1 MEYKINSKEMLCR
14 LYAIMC
20 VADDEY
26 SRPEHEILE
35 IIMKDYGLNY
45 EKVNELYND
54 LRHDYSHDYDR
65 ALDETLNSITDN
77 GNPFIKTTK
86 SGLLNLFSSLT
97 SYWFTTKKSLLFKFL
112 KSISFT

>member
-26 SRPEHEILE
+26 SRQAWNSWNYNE
-35 IIMKDYGLNY
+35 DYGLNY

-54 LRHDYSHDYDR
+54 LRHDYSMIMIVHWMK
-65 ALDETLNSITDN
+65 L
-77 GNPFIKTTK
+77 
-86 SGLLNLFSSLT
+86 
-97 SYWFTTKKSLLFKFL
+97 
-112 KSISFT
+112 

>member
-1 MEYKINSKEMLCR
+1 MEYEINSKEMLCR

-77 GNPFIKTTK
+77 DMRKEAI
-86 SGLLNLFSSLT
+86 SNLKKLSQSDGVLHT
-97 SYWFTTKKSLLFKFL
+97 SETYLMNVIEKKWN
-112 KSISFT
+112 IEI

>member
-35 IIMKDYGLNY
+35 IIMKDYGLN
-45 EKVNELYND
+45 
-54 LRHDYSHDYDR
+54 
-65 ALDETLNSITDN
+65 
-77 GNPFIKTTK
+77 
-86 SGLLNLFSSLT
+86 
-97 SYWFTTKKSLLFKFL
+97 
-112 KSISFT
+112 